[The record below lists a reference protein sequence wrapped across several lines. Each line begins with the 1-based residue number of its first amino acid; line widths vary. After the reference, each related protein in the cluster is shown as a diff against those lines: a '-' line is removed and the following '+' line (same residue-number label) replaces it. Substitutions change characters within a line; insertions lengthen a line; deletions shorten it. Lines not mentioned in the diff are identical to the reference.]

1 MFYCKLC
8 KYKTKRKSNYEK
20 HMLTKKHQDKIQI
33 HHHTCEKINANANN
47 NTNTNTNTNTNSNT
61 KVIITSEI
69 PISSIQLASLP
80 LSASIY
86 SCSTCNYITTK
97 KYAYIRHIQTIK
109 HKKLVQLINGTGT
122 GKDNVVYENT
132 LKQQH
137 VSSSIQLASKQPT
150 HQCSICM
157 KKYKY
162 KSGLSRHTKKC
173 KQQNHNTNNHSKDK
187 FNEKAKNKKKQLQ
200 EMVQNLNNEEFI
212 VDLIKKHGIVNQTV
226 NNYSNYYNEYNTIQN
241 QFNLNIFLN
250 EQCKN
255 AMNIKD
261 FIESINYNQL
271 TWEDLL
277 KLNGNTLYKNFSNMV
292 IKQLN
297 DIEMEKRPI
306 HCTDKKRNTVYIK
319 DNDIWECDKDGNKL
333 TNVIYTIHRNQEKAS
348 RETIQ
353 HWRKEHP
360 EWQNNDQLSNLLY
373 KASSNLTECNNKVNT
388 EKPKLVKRITENII
402 IQKNENMEEN
412 KNLNDKIKKD
422 DLLE

>member
-8 KYKTKRKSNYEK
+8 KYKTTRKSNYEK
-20 HMLTKKHQDKIQI
+20 HMLTKKHQDKIQSK
-33 HHHTCEKINANANN
+33 HPTCDKI
-47 NTNTNTNTNTNSNT
+47 NTNTITNTN
-61 KVIITSEI
+61 VIIPSELHV
-69 PISSIQLASLP
+69 ST
-80 LSASIY
+80 Y
-86 SCSTCNYITTK
+86 SCSVCNYITTK
-97 KYAYIRHIQTIK
+97 KYAYLRHVETVK
-109 HKKLVQLINGTGT
+109 HKKLVQLINGK
-122 GKDNVVYENT
+122 GKDSGTHEHIV
-132 LKQQH
+132 KQP
-137 VSSSIQLASKQPT
+137 SESSIELVLNQPIY
-150 HQCSICM
+150 QCSICM
-157 KKYKY
+157 KEYKY
-162 KSGLSRHTKKC
+162 KSGLSRHRKKC
-173 KQQNHNTNNHSKDK
+173 KQRENNKNNNNNKNK
-187 FNEKAKNKKKQLQ
+187 FNDKTKTKKKQLQ
-200 EMVQNLNNEEFI
+200 EMVQNLNNEAFI

-261 FIESINYNQL
+261 FIESINYNEL

-319 DNDIWECDKDGNKL
+319 DNDMWECDKDGNKL
-333 TNVIYTIHRNQEKAS
+333 TNVIHTIQRNQEKAS

-373 KASSNLTECNNKVNT
+373 KASSNLTECNNKVTT

-402 IQKNENMEEN
+402 IQKNENMEDN

>member
-8 KYKTKRKSNYEK
+8 KYKTTRKSNYEK
-20 HMLTKKHQDKIQI
+20 HMLTKKHQDKIQSN
-33 HHHTCEKINANANN
+33 HHTCEKINTNI
-47 NTNTNTNTNTNSNT
+47 NTNTNTN
-61 KVIITSEI
+61 IIIPSETHI
-69 PISSIQLASLP
+69 SPSSIHVSSLP
-80 LSASIY
+80 LSVSTY
-86 SCSTCNYITTK
+86 SCSACNYITTK
-97 KYAYIRHIQTIK
+97 KYAYLRHVETVK
-109 HKKLVQLINGTGT
+109 HKKLVQLINGNDSKVHGHIA
-122 GKDNVVYENT
+122 
-132 LKQQH
+132 KQH
-137 VSSSIQLASKQPT
+137 PHPVSSIQLVSNQSIY
-150 HQCSICM
+150 QCCICM
-157 KKYKY
+157 KEYKY
-162 KSGLSRHTKKC
+162 KSGLSRHRKKC
-173 KQQNHNTNNHSKDK
+173 KQRENNKNNHNKNK
-187 FNEKAKNKKKQLQ
+187 FNENAKNKKKQLQ
-200 EMVQNLNNEEFI
+200 EMVQNLNNEAFI

-261 FIESINYNQL
+261 FIESINYNEL

-319 DNDIWECDKDGNKL
+319 DNDMWECDKDGNKL
-333 TNVIYTIHRNQEKAS
+333 TNVIHTIQRNQEKAS

-373 KASSNLTECNNKVNT
+373 KASSNLTECNNKVTT

>member
-20 HMLTKKHQDKIQI
+20 HMLTKKHQDKIQSN
-33 HHHTCEKINANANN
+33 HPTCDKINTI
-47 NTNTNTNTNTNSNT
+47 TNTNANTITNTITNTNI
-61 KVIITSEI
+61 VIPSE
-69 PISSIQLASLP
+69 LP
-80 LSASIY
+80 VSTY
-86 SCSTCNYITTK
+86 SCSSCNYITTK

-109 HKKLVQLINGTGT
+109 HKKLVQLINGKCKDSGT
-122 GKDNVVYENT
+122 HEHIV
-132 LKQQH
+132 KQH
-137 VSSSIQLASKQPT
+137 PVSSIQLVSEQPNY
-150 HQCSICM
+150 QCSICM
-157 KKYKY
+157 KQYKY
-162 KSGLSRHTKKC
+162 KSGLSRHKKKC
-173 KQQNHNTNNHSKDK
+173 KQQKNNNHNKDK
-187 FNEKAKNKKKQLQ
+187 FNDKTKNKKKQLE
-200 EMVQNLNNEEFI
+200 EMVQNLNNEAFI

-261 FIESINYNQL
+261 FIESINYNEL

-333 TNVIYTIHRNQEKAS
+333 TNVIHTIQRNQEKAS

-402 IQKNENMEEN
+402 IQKNETMEEN
-412 KNLNDKIKKD
+412 NNPNDKTKKD
-422 DLLE
+422 DKLE

>member
-1 MFYCKLC
+1 M
-8 KYKTKRKSNYEK
+8 
-20 HMLTKKHQDKIQI
+20 
-33 HHHTCEKINANANN
+33 
-47 NTNTNTNTNTNSNT
+47 
-61 KVIITSEI
+61 
-69 PISSIQLASLP
+69 SLP
-80 LSASIY
+80 TY
-86 SCSTCNYITTK
+86 
-97 KYAYIRHIQTIK
+97 
-109 HKKLVQLINGTGT
+109 
-122 GKDNVVYENT
+122 KD
-132 LKQQH
+132 
-137 VSSSIQLASKQPT
+137 
-150 HQCSICM
+150 
-157 KKYKY
+157 
-162 KSGLSRHTKKC
+162 
-173 KQQNHNTNNHSKDK
+173 
-187 FNEKAKNKKKQLQ
+187 
-200 EMVQNLNNEEFI
+200 I

-261 FIESINYNQL
+261 FIESINYNEL

-333 TNVIYTIHRNQEKAS
+333 TNVIHTIQRNQEKAS

-402 IQKNENMEEN
+402 IQKNETMEEN
-412 KNLNDKIKKD
+412 NNPNDKTKKD
-422 DLLE
+422 DKLEYMIYIVN

>member
-8 KYKTKRKSNYEK
+8 KYKTTRKSNYEK
-20 HMLTKKHQDKIQI
+20 HMLTKKHQDKIQSK
-33 HHHTCEKINANANN
+33 HPTCDKI
-47 NTNTNTNTNTNSNT
+47 NTNTNTN
-61 KVIITSEI
+61 VIIPSELHV
-69 PISSIQLASLP
+69 ST
-80 LSASIY
+80 Y
-86 SCSTCNYITTK
+86 SCSVCNYITTK
-97 KYAYIRHIQTIK
+97 KYAYLRHVETVK
-109 HKKLVQLINGTGT
+109 HKKLFQLINGK
-122 GKDNVVYENT
+122 GKDSGTHEHIV
-132 LKQQH
+132 KQP
-137 VSSSIQLASKQPT
+137 SESSIELVLNQPT
-150 HQCSICM
+150 YQCSICM
-157 KKYKY
+157 KEYKY
-162 KSGLSRHTKKC
+162 KSGLSRHRKKC
-173 KQQNHNTNNHSKDK
+173 KQRENNKNNNNKNK
-187 FNEKAKNKKKQLQ
+187 FNDKTKTKKKQLQ
-200 EMVQNLNNEEFI
+200 EMVQNLNNEAFI

-261 FIESINYNQL
+261 FIESINYNEL

-319 DNDIWECDKDGNKL
+319 DNDMWECDKDGNKL
-333 TNVIYTIHRNQEKAS
+333 TNVIHTIQRNQEKAS

-373 KASSNLTECNNKVNT
+373 KASSNLTECNNKVTT

-402 IQKNENMEEN
+402 IQKNENMEDN